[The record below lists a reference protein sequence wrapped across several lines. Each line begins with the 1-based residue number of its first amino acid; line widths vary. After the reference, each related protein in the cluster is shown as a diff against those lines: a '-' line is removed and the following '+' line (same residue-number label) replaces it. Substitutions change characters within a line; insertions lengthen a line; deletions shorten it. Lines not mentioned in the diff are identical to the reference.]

1 MKLIGKFML
10 AAVAAIGFAVSAHA
24 QTVITGSNITIA
36 TSGSYILG
44 GNATTITINVGD
56 VTLDLAGRTVASS
69 HSCSLISNGTAPGC
83 TCSVGSCATPTPG
96 IKATGNNITIKNGIV
111 EKQFGDGI
119 AIFSPTGFGLVN
131 AVVKDVT
138 VSNNSGNGVAIYGNG
153 AYVTNVQSYQN
164 GHDGMNVADNARLEH
179 ITTSYNNGS
188 GVNATAGSGSYTDIV
203 TTYNKGIGIVA
214 NGNLTRMDA
223 KFNAMQG
230 IYSQGVLRDSTAE
243 FNTGDGVYANQH
255 GVVVDTVSAWNSGNG
270 FTFGTSTCYTG
281 LSAFSN
287 TGVTISGGTA
297 LVGSTA
303 SCN

>member
-1 MKLIGKFML
+1 MKSIGKFML
-10 AAVAAIGFAVSAHA
+10 AAIAAIGFAVSAQA
-24 QTVITGSNITIA
+24 QTVLTGNNITIA

-44 GNATTITINVGD
+44 GNTNAMVINASD
-56 VTLDLAGRTVASS
+56 VTLDLGGRIVSSS
-69 HSCSLISNGTAPGC
+69 HTCSLINNGTSPGC
-83 TCSVGSCATPTPG
+83 TCSVGNCATPTPG

-111 EKQFGDGI
+111 EKHFGDGI
-119 AIFSPTGFGLVN
+119 AIFSPTGFGIVN

-138 VSNNSGNGVAIYGNG
+138 VSNNSGTGVAVYAPGS
-153 AYVTNVQSYQN
+153 VLTNVQSYQN
-164 GHDGMNVADNARLEH
+164 GHDGVSVSDNARLEH
-179 ITTSYNNGS
+179 VTTSYSNGS
-188 GVNATAGSGSYTDIV
+188 GVNGSAGSGTYTDIV

-223 KFNAMQG
+223 KFNGMQG
-230 IYSQGVLRDSTAE
+230 IYPQGVLRDSTSE
-243 FNTGDGVYANQH
+243 FNTGDGVYATQH
-255 GVVVDTVSAWNSGNG
+255 GVVIDTVSAWNGGNG

-281 LSAFSN
+281 LSASSN